1 MPSQGTW
8 HKARHTTTQIPNV
21 SSSFS
26 VKPAVL
32 SGSFNPVIMA
42 ETAGLVLGV
51 VGVAGLIGAF
61 KDTIDVFALYS
72 ASKSLGRDSEILDI
86 KFEIE
91 KTLLLQWADRTN
103 LLRPDSIDPRLHNQD
118 TQHAVV
124 QALGCIRL
132 FMEDVQG
139 LQKRYGVKKY
149 ARKQSL
155 WSGGS
160 EQYHKPEQCI
170 HQAQADEADDGEPA
184 TVVSVSRMAS
194 FTRDFESL
202 KLGMGLR
209 QKKTSKRNRLRW
221 VVRDKEAFEDII
233 RELEHFRTKLCE
245 LVPVDQKERPALTDQ
260 DINSIHTTRE
270 LKLVFEA
277 TSGMF
282 AASTQ
287 VATIKGVQV
296 LESLCMSTPSSQTRH
311 FWIS

>member
-1 MPSQGTW
+1 
-8 HKARHTTTQIPNV
+8 
-21 SSSFS
+21 
-26 VKPAVL
+26 
-32 SGSFNPVIMA
+32 MA

-61 KDTIDVFALYS
+61 KDTIDVFSLYS

-86 KFEIE
+86 KLEIE

-103 LLRPDSIDPRLHNQD
+103 LLRPDSIDPRLRNQE

-149 ARKQSL
+149 GSRQQHVGNKQSL
-155 WSGGS
+155 WSSGS
-160 EQYHKPEQCI
+160 ERYNKPEQCI

-184 TVVSVSRMAS
+184 AVVSVSRMAS
-194 FTRDFESL
+194 FAREFEAL
-202 KLGMGLR
+202 KLGIGLR
-209 QKKTSKRNRLRW
+209 QKKSSKKNRLRW
-221 VVRDKEAFEDII
+221 VVRDKEAFEGIV
-233 RELEHFRTKLCE
+233 RELEHFRTKLSE
-245 LVPVDQKERPALTDQ
+245 LVPVDQQEGPALTDQ
-260 DINSIHTTRE
+260 DINTVNTTRE

-287 VATIKGVQV
+287 VAKIKGVQV
-296 LESLCMSTPSSQTRH
+296 LESLCMSTSSIRTI
-311 FWIS
+311 FSNPLKF

>member
-1 MPSQGTW
+1 MSYKYPLSLHLSQSSLKVDFG
-8 HKARHTTTQIPNV
+8 KIV
-21 SSSFS
+21 S
-26 VKPAVL
+26 
-32 SGSFNPVIMA
+32 VIMA
-42 ETAGLVLGV
+42 ETAGLILGV

-86 KFEIE
+86 KLEIE

-103 LLRPDSIDPRLHNQD
+103 LLRPDSIDPRLRNQE

-149 ARKQSL
+149 SSKHSL
-155 WSGGS
+155 FSGGS
-160 EQYHKPEQCI
+160 ERYHKPEPCI

-184 TVVSVSRMAS
+184 AVVSVSRMAS
-194 FTRDFESL
+194 FTRDFEAL

-209 QKKTSKRNRLRW
+209 QKKSSNRDRLRW
-221 VVRDKEAFEDII
+221 VVRDKEAFEGIV

-245 LVPVDQKERPALTDQ
+245 LVPVDQRDRPALTDQ
-260 DINSIHTTRE
+260 DIHTIHTTRE

-296 LESLCMSTPSSQTRH
+296 LESLCMSFPSSRTMCFPTFYNLDLSRY
-311 FWIS
+311 